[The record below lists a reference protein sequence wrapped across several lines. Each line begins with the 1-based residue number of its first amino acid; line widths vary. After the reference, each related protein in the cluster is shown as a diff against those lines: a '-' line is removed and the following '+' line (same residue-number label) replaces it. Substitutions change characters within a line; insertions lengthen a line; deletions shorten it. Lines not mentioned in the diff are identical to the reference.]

1 MTIDALSPRHST
13 VEVLMLARIVGCLC
27 LASLLILT
35 LSAQEVPQ
43 KKEPQPPGKKGK
55 IDNYTFGPDSKVQPG
70 VPQGK
75 WEKYFFDKSE
85 IYPMTTREVWIYVP
99 AQYDEKV
106 PACLMVFQDGP
117 RQFAIRE
124 DTPDD
129 KKARHTAE
137 YRTPTVLD
145 NLIHRKEL
153 PVIIG
158 VFVNPGSF
166 VIQNDGKGTP
176 DFKNRSVE
184 YDVVS
189 DKYVT
194 FLEKE
199 ILPPI
204 EKKYNIR
211 KDAAGR
217 GIGGISSGGICAFTA
232 AWYRPDRFSKVL
244 SNVGSFTNIKGGH
257 VLPKMVRDG
266 EKKPLKVFLQDGE
279 NDNLNANPER
289 DWFLQNKAMHEALL
303 SKGYDVKY
311 VLGDGAHNS
320 KHGGAIL
327 PESMAWL
334 WREK

>member
-1 MTIDALSPRHST
+1 MFTH
-13 VEVLMLARIVGCLC
+13 VVGCLC
-27 LASLLILT
+27 LHKFARRDLERPGYP
-35 LSAQEVPQ
+35 QE
-43 KKEPQPPGKKGK
+43 KGFAATARQEGQ
-55 IDNYTFGPDSKVQPG
+55 DQQLYFGPDSKVQPG

-75 WEKYFFDKSE
+75 WEKNFFDKSE
-85 IYPMTTREVWIYVP
+85 IYPMTTREVWIYAA

-106 PACLMVFQDGP
+106 PTCMMVFQDGP
-117 RQFAIRE
+117 RQFAVRE

-137 YRTPTVLD
+137 YHTPTVLD

-153 PVIIG
+153 PVIIA

-166 VIQNDGKGTP
+166 VIQNQGKGTP

-199 ILPPI
+199 VLPPI

-217 GIGGISSGGICAFTA
+217 ASAGSAPAAFARSPLPGIVPICLAKFSAMSAVSQTSRA
-232 AWYRPDRFSKVL
+232 AMSYPRWSWTVKR
-244 SNVGSFTNIKGGH
+244 
-257 VLPKMVRDG
+257 
-266 EKKPLKVFLQDGE
+266 
-279 NDNLNANPER
+279 NP
-289 DWFLQNKAMHEALL
+289 
-303 SKGYDVKY
+303 
-311 VLGDGAHNS
+311 
-320 KHGGAIL
+320 
-327 PESMAWL
+327 
-334 WREK
+334 